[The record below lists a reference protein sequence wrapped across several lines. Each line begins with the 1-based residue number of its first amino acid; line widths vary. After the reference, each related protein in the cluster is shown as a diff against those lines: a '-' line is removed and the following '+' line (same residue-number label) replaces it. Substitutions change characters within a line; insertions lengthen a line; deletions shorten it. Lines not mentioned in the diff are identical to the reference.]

1 MEKTVYSALGESVW
15 HGRLPNGLHIYVD
28 EKLEY
33 GKQFAFFA
41 ACYGGMDLRF
51 RTEDGHWRD
60 TPAGVGHF
68 LEHKLFD
75 TEDGNALQ
83 ILAAN
88 GAEVNAFTA
97 SSLTGYYFEGTDGFA
112 ENLSTLLSFVSVP
125 YFTKESV
132 DKEQGIIAQEIRMG
146 EDNPDL
152 AIYYM
157 LLEALYQTHPIR
169 VKVIGSEQSI
179 AQITADTLYE
189 CHGAFYHPGNMV
201 LCVAG
206 NVDAK
211 AVERIARNV
220 LPGEEGAMAERDRPA
235 EPEQAA
241 VSRVERTMEV
251 SAPQFMI
258 GFKGDAP
265 GQGDSL
271 RQRLLGELVCDVLFS
286 SSAPLYS
293 RLYEQGLINGTFE
306 SGYESVPG
314 CAFLTVGG
322 ESRDPDQVL
331 DLIREELGRVARE
344 GIDPT
349 LWQRQK
355 KAAYGATVRRL
366 NSLEDTCVE
375 MAMSHFDGEDYFR
388 FPEVYQSIERE
399 DAEELV
405 RRWCVPE
412 RTAMAV
418 IRPNG
423 GTDSQDQDKEGM
435 TNE

>member
-1 MEKTVYSALGESVW
+1 MEKTVYSALGELVW
-15 HGRLPNGLHIYVD
+15 HGRLPNGLHIYVN
-28 EKLEY
+28 EKPEY

-51 RTEDGHWRD
+51 RTGDGHWRA
-60 TPAGVGHF
+60 TPAGVAHF

-97 SSLTGYYFEGTDGFA
+97 SSITGYYFEGTDGFE
-112 ENLSTLLSFVSVP
+112 ENLKTLLSFVSQP

-132 DKEQGIIAQEIRMG
+132 AKEQGIIAQEIRMG
-146 EDNPDL
+146 DDSPDV
-152 AIYYM
+152 AVYYM
-157 LLEALYQTHPIR
+157 LLEALYQNHPVR
-169 VKVIGSEQSI
+169 VRVIGSEQSI

-211 AVERIARNV
+211 AVERIARQV
-220 LPGEEGAMAERDRPA
+220 LPGEEGTKAERADFT
-235 EPEQAA
+235 EPE
-241 VSRVERTMEV
+241 RVCDTRTERDMEV
-251 SAPQFMI
+251 SAPQFLI

-265 GQGDSL
+265 SQGDSL

-306 SGYESVPG
+306 SSYESVPG

-331 DLIREELGRVARE
+331 AFIQEELARVVRN
-344 GIDPT
+344 GIDPA

-355 KAAYGATVRRL
+355 KAAYGATVRHL

-399 DAEELV
+399 DAEELL

-418 IRPNG
+418 IRPKDG
-423 GTDSQDQDKEGM
+423 Q
-435 TNE
+435 TN

>member
-1 MEKTVYSALGESVW
+1 MEKVVYSALGESVW
-15 HGRLPNGLHIYVD
+15 HGQLPNGLHIYVD
-28 EKLEY
+28 EKPEY

-41 ACYGGMDLRF
+41 TRYGGMDLRF
-51 RTEDGHWRD
+51 RSGDGHWRD
-60 TPAGVGHF
+60 TPAGVAHF

-75 TEDGNALQ
+75 TEDGNVLQ
-83 ILAAN
+83 ILAGN

-97 SSLTGYYFEGTDGFA
+97 SAITGYYFEGTDGF
-112 ENLSTLLSFVSVP
+112 EKNLETLLSFVSVP
-125 YFTKESV
+125 YFTPESV
-132 DKEQGIIAQEIRMG
+132 AKEQGIIAQEIRMG
-146 EDNPDL
+146 DDDPDR

-157 LLEALYQTHPIR
+157 LLEAMYREHPIR

-189 CHGAFYHPGNMV
+189 CHEAFYHPGNMV

-206 NVDAK
+206 NVDVK
-211 AVERIARNV
+211 AVERIARRV
-220 LPGEEGAMAERDRPA
+220 LPVEEGARSERDRPA
-235 EPEQAA
+235 EPE
-241 VSRVERTMEV
+241 RVDKARTERTMEV

-265 GQGDSL
+265 GRGDSL
-271 RQRLLGELVCDVLFS
+271 RQRLLGELVCDVLLS

-306 SGYESVPG
+306 SSYESVPG

-331 DLIREELGRVARE
+331 ALIQEEMARAARE
-344 GIDPT
+344 GIDPA

-375 MAMSHFDGEDYFR
+375 MAMSHFDREDYFR

-399 DAEELV
+399 DAEGML

-418 IRPNG
+418 IRPK
-423 GTDSQDQDKEGM
+423 DSRAEQNK
-435 TNE
+435 

>member
-1 MEKTVYSALGESVW
+1 MEKVVYSALGESVW
-15 HGRLPNGLHIYVD
+15 HGQLPNGLHIYVD
-28 EKLEY
+28 EKPEY

-41 ACYGGMDLRF
+41 TRYGGMDLRF
-51 RTEDGHWRD
+51 RSGDGHWRD
-60 TPAGVGHF
+60 TPAGVAHF

-83 ILAAN
+83 ILAGN

-97 SSLTGYYFEGTDGFA
+97 SAITGYYFEGTDGF
-112 ENLSTLLSFVSVP
+112 EKNLETLLSFVSVP
-125 YFTKESV
+125 YFTPESV
-132 DKEQGIIAQEIRMG
+132 AKEQGIIAQEIRMG
-146 EDNPDL
+146 DDDPDR

-157 LLEALYQTHPIR
+157 LLEAMYREHPIR

-189 CHGAFYHPGNMV
+189 CHEAFYHPGNMV

-206 NVDAK
+206 NVDVQ
-211 AVERIARNV
+211 AVERIARRV
-220 LPGEEGAMAERDRPA
+220 LPVEEGARSERDRPA
-235 EPEQAA
+235 EPE
-241 VSRVERTMEV
+241 RVDKARTERTMEV

-265 GQGDSL
+265 GRGDSL
-271 RQRLLGELVCDVLFS
+271 RQRLLGELVCDVLLS

-306 SGYESVPG
+306 SSYESVPG

-331 DLIREELGRVARE
+331 ALIQEEMARAARE
-344 GIDPT
+344 GIDPA

-399 DAEELV
+399 DAEGML

-418 IRPNG
+418 IRPK
-423 GTDSQDQDKEGM
+423 DSRAEQNK
-435 TNE
+435 

>member
-1 MEKTVYSALGESVW
+1 MEKVVYSALGESVW
-15 HGRLPNGLHIYVD
+15 HGQLPNGLHIYVD
-28 EKLEY
+28 EKPEY

-41 ACYGGMDLRF
+41 TRYGGMDLRF
-51 RTEDGHWRD
+51 RSGDGHWRD
-60 TPAGVGHF
+60 TPAGVAHF

-83 ILAAN
+83 ILAGN

-97 SSLTGYYFEGTDGFA
+97 SAITGYYFEGTDGF
-112 ENLSTLLSFVSVP
+112 EKNLETLLSFVSVP
-125 YFTKESV
+125 YFTPESV
-132 DKEQGIIAQEIRMG
+132 AKEQGIIAQEIRMG
-146 EDNPDL
+146 DDDPDR

-157 LLEALYQTHPIR
+157 LLEAMYREHPIR

-189 CHGAFYHPGNMV
+189 CHEAFYHPGNMV

-206 NVDAK
+206 NVDVK
-211 AVERIARNV
+211 AVERIARRV
-220 LPGEEGAMAERDRPA
+220 LPVEEGARSERDRPA
-235 EPEQAA
+235 EPE
-241 VSRVERTMEV
+241 RVDKARTERTMEV

-265 GQGDSL
+265 GRGDSL
-271 RQRLLGELVCDVLFS
+271 RQRLLGELVCDVLLS

-306 SGYESVPG
+306 SSYESVPG

-331 DLIREELGRVARE
+331 ALIQEEMARAARE
-344 GIDPT
+344 GIDPA

-399 DAEELV
+399 DAEGML

-418 IRPNG
+418 IRPK
-423 GTDSQDQDKEGM
+423 DSRAEQNK
-435 TNE
+435 

>member
-1 MEKTVYSALGESVW
+1 MEKVVYSALGESVW
-15 HGRLPNGLHIYVD
+15 HGQLPNGLHIYVD
-28 EKLEY
+28 EKPEY

-41 ACYGGMDLRF
+41 TRYGGMDLRF
-51 RTEDGHWRD
+51 RSGDGHWRD
-60 TPAGVGHF
+60 TPAGVAHF

-83 ILAAN
+83 ILAGN

-97 SSLTGYYFEGTDGFA
+97 SAITGYYFEGTDGF
-112 ENLSTLLSFVSVP
+112 EKNLETLLSFVSVP
-125 YFTKESV
+125 YFTPESV
-132 DKEQGIIAQEIRMG
+132 AKEQGIIAQEIRMG
-146 EDNPDL
+146 DDDPDR

-157 LLEALYQTHPIR
+157 LLEAMYREHPIR

-189 CHGAFYHPGNMV
+189 CHEAFYHPGNMV

-206 NVDAK
+206 NVDVK
-211 AVERIARNV
+211 AVERIARRV
-220 LPGEEGAMAERDRPA
+220 LPVEEGARSERDRPA
-235 EPEQAA
+235 EPE
-241 VSRVERTMEV
+241 RVDRARTERTMEV

-265 GQGDSL
+265 GRGDSL
-271 RQRLLGELVCDVLFS
+271 RQRLLGELVCDVLLS

-306 SGYESVPG
+306 SSYESVPG

-331 DLIREELGRVARE
+331 ALIQEEMARAARE
-344 GIDPT
+344 GIDPA

-399 DAEELV
+399 DAEGML

-418 IRPNG
+418 IRPK
-423 GTDSQDQDKEGM
+423 DSRAEQNK
-435 TNE
+435 

>member
-1 MEKTVYSALGESVW
+1 MEKTFYPAVGETVW

-28 EKLEY
+28 ERPFHS
-33 GKQFAFFA
+33 KQFAFFA
-41 ACYGGMDLRF
+41 ACYGGMDQRF
-51 RTEDGHWRD
+51 RTGDGHWRD
-60 TPAGVGHF
+60 TPAGVAHF

-88 GAEVNAFTA
+88 GAAVNAFTA
-97 SSLTGYYFEGTDGFA
+97 ASITGYYFEGTDGFQQ
-112 ENLSTLLSFVSVP
+112 NLETLLSFVSVP
-125 YFTKESV
+125 YFTQESV

-146 EDNPDL
+146 DDDPDQ
-152 AIYYM
+152 AIYY
-157 LLEALYQTHPIR
+157 LLLDAMYHRHPIR
-169 VKVIGSEQSI
+169 VKVIGSEQTI
-179 AQITADTLYE
+179 AQITADTLYA
-189 CHGAFYHPGNMV
+189 CHEAFYHPGNMV

-206 NVDAK
+206 SVDPA
-211 AVERIARNV
+211 AVERIARKV
-220 LPGEEGAMAERDRPA
+220 LPGGEGAPAERERVQ
-235 EPEQAA
+235 EPESVRQPRA
-241 VSRVERTMEV
+241 ERTMAV
-251 SAPQFMI
+251 SAPQFLI

-265 GQGDSL
+265 GKGDSL

-293 RLYEQGLINGTFE
+293 RLYERGLINGTFD
-306 SGYESVPG
+306 SSYESVPG

-331 DLIREELGRVARE
+331 ALIQEELARAARE
-344 GIDPT
+344 GIDPG

-355 KAAYGATVRRL
+355 KAAYGASVRRL

-375 MAMSHFDGEDYFR
+375 LAMSHFDGEDYFR
-388 FPEVYQSIERE
+388 FPELYQSIERE
-399 DAEELV
+399 DAEALL

-418 IRPNG
+418 IRPG
-423 GTDSQDQDKEGM
+423 GPSDQAREIERDDP
-435 TNE
+435 

>member
-1 MEKTVYSALGESVW
+1 MEKVVYSALGESVW
-15 HGRLPNGLHIYVD
+15 HGQLPNGLHIYVD
-28 EKLEY
+28 EKPEY

-41 ACYGGMDLRF
+41 TRYGGMDLRF
-51 RTEDGHWRD
+51 RSGDGHWRD
-60 TPAGVGHF
+60 TPAGVAHF

-83 ILAAN
+83 ILAGN

-97 SSLTGYYFEGTDGFA
+97 SAITGYYFEGTDGF
-112 ENLSTLLSFVSVP
+112 EKNLETLLSFVSVP
-125 YFTKESV
+125 YFTPESV
-132 DKEQGIIAQEIRMG
+132 AKEQGIIAQEIRMG
-146 EDNPDL
+146 DDDPDR

-157 LLEALYQTHPIR
+157 LLEAMYREHPIR

-179 AQITADTLYE
+179 AQITAGTLYE
-189 CHGAFYHPGNMV
+189 CHEAFYHPGNMV

-206 NVDAK
+206 NVDVK
-211 AVERIARNV
+211 AVERIARRV
-220 LPGEEGAMAERDRPA
+220 LPVEEGARSERDRPA
-235 EPEQAA
+235 EPE
-241 VSRVERTMEV
+241 RVDKARTERTMEV

-265 GQGDSL
+265 GRGDSL
-271 RQRLLGELVCDVLFS
+271 RQRLLGELVCDVLLS

-306 SGYESVPG
+306 SSYESVPG

-331 DLIREELGRVARE
+331 ALIQEEMARAARE
-344 GIDPT
+344 GIDPA

-399 DAEELV
+399 DAEGML

-418 IRPNG
+418 IRPK
-423 GTDSQDQDKEGM
+423 DSRAEQNK
-435 TNE
+435 